1 MFFYLENIKKK
12 IINFKNNYIQNEN
25 STKKM
30 IIYISNQIQTIKKVI
45 KQNNFC

>member
-25 STKKM
+25 LTKKM